1 MPANARK
8 IKAEID
14 DLDTELLHA
23 SHHPEQD
30 LFGDHLEAVGK
41 GASALMQS
49 GDSVGHSDFSS
60 SEEDELNGTDL
71 TRTIQGTPSVLQIKD
86 LIGRG
91 AFGSVY
97 RATWKGL
104 PAAVK
109 VGRCSSL
116 HR

>member
-1 MPANARK
+1 MPANARTAK
-8 IKAEID
+8 PVID
-14 DLDTELLHA
+14 DLDTERLHA

-30 LFGDHLEAVGK
+30 FFADHFEAVGK
-41 GASALMQS
+41 GASALMLS
-49 GDSVGHSDFSS
+49 GDSVGQSDFSS

-71 TRTIQGTPSVLQIKD
+71 TIQGTPGVLQIKD

-109 VGRCSSL
+109 VGKCSSL
-116 HR
+116 YR